1 MVVIASIGPD
11 AGIDR
16 LGNRF
21 RSHGRHD
28 EEERVDKHFSS
39 SRNQV
44 TKRGRKGLELS
55 LHSVSETKEEI
66 CLTFLT
72 LLSYHQ
78 IEKRVQILYL

>member
-1 MVVIASIGPD
+1 MRATTHSTRGSHLVVGEGREWWSSPQSGPD

-28 EEERVDKHFSS
+28 EEEKVDKHFSS

-55 LHSVSETKEEI
+55 LHSVSE
-66 CLTFLT
+66 
-72 LLSYHQ
+72 
-78 IEKRVQILYL
+78 